1 MNNLMTVHT
10 LGPQLVA
17 LLGLPKNCVS
27 FELRCAAGEIVTVKC
42 EFYPEEVESFDLLL
56 LADYELVPRA
66 TPAAA
71 EPHRA
76 EVIGFDA
83 WMLHRNEC
91 AHQQMMAHAG
101 RGGRCYA
108 NRR

>member
-27 FELRCAAGEIVTVKC
+27 FELRCAAGEVVTVKC
-42 EFYPEEVESFDLLL
+42 EFYLEEAEGIDLLL
-56 LADYELVPRA
+56 AEYELVPRA

-71 EPHRA
+71 EPHWA

-83 WMLHRNEC
+83 WMRERTEA
-91 AHQQMMAHAG
+91 AHLAMMAHAK
-101 RGGRCYA
+101 RGALLVNG
-108 NRR
+108 

>member
-1 MNNLMTVHT
+1 MDNLMTVYA
-10 LGPQLVA
+10 LGQQLTS
-17 LLGLPKNCVS
+17 LLGLPRNCTS
-27 FELRCAAGEIVTVKC
+27 FELRCAVGEIVSVRC
-42 EFYPEEVESFDLLL
+42 EYIPVDTTGIDRV
-56 LADYELVPRA
+56 LAEYELVPRA

-91 AHQQMMAHAG
+91 AHQEMMAHAG

-108 NRR
+108 NSR

>member
-17 LLGLPKNCVS
+17 MLRLPKNCVS

-42 EFYPEEVESFDLLL
+42 EFYPEEAEGIDLLL
-56 LADYELVPRA
+56 AEYELVPRA
-66 TPAAA
+66 TPTAA
-71 EPHRA
+71 EPHWA

-83 WMLHRNEC
+83 WMRERTEA
-91 AHQQMMAHAG
+91 AHQAMMAHAKHSALLVNG
-101 RGGRCYA
+101 
-108 NRR
+108 

>member
-1 MNNLMTVHT
+1 MDNLITVYA
-10 LGPQLVA
+10 LGQQLTS
-17 LLGLPKNCVS
+17 LLGLPRNCIS
-27 FELRCAAGEIVTVKC
+27 FELRCAVGEIVSVKC
-42 EFYPEEVESFDLLL
+42 EYIPVDTAGIDRV
-56 LADYELVPRA
+56 LAEYELVPRA

-76 EVIGFDA
+76 EVVGFDA

-101 RGGRCYA
+101 RGGRYYA
-108 NRR
+108 NCR